1 MTTSITAAQL
11 DQLKRL
17 GTATIHEAQGQR
29 GAVDPRIAPLD
40 PTMRL
45 AGPAL
50 TVDIRPGDNLMIHY
64 ALTKARPGD
73 VLVVDAKAFVDA
85 GPWGDVLTFA
95 AQQIG
100 IAGLVI
106 DGAVRDASQIVEMG
120 FPVFCRGLSI
130 RGTNKH
136 QPGKLNLPL
145 ILGGAAVRPGDI
157 VVGDRDGLV
166 IVGAD
171 EVPEVI
177 AASAAREQKE
187 AQMRERLA
195 QGATMVELLGL
206 RETLDSLGLR

>member
-40 PTMRL
+40 PSMRL

-145 ILGGAAVRPGDI
+145 ILGGVAVRPGDI

-166 IVGAD
+166 IVAAE

-206 RETLDSLGLR
+206 RETLESLGL

>member
-40 PTMRL
+40 PSMRL

-145 ILGGAAVRPGDI
+145 VLGGAVVRPGDI

-166 IVGAD
+166 IVAAE

-206 RETLDSLGLR
+206 RETLASLGLR

>member
-1 MTTSITAAQL
+1 MTTSITAAQQ

-40 PTMRL
+40 PSMRL

-145 ILGGAAVRPGDI
+145 ILGGVAVRPGDI

-166 IVGAD
+166 IVAAD

-206 RETLDSLGLR
+206 RETLESLGLR

>member
-166 IVGAD
+166 IVAAD

>member
-40 PTMRL
+40 PSMRL

-166 IVGAD
+166 IVAAD

>member
-1 MTTSITAAQL
+1 MTTSITAARL

-166 IVGAD
+166 IVAAD

>member
-1 MTTSITAAQL
+1 MTTSITAAQR

-166 IVGAD
+166 IVAAD

>member
-1 MTTSITAAQL
+1 MTISITAAQL

-40 PTMRL
+40 PSMRL

-120 FPVFCRGLSI
+120 FAVFCRGLSI

-145 ILGGAAVRPGDI
+145 VLGGAVVRPGDI

-166 IVGAD
+166 IVAAD

>member
-1 MTTSITAAQL
+1 MTTSITAAEL

-40 PTMRL
+40 PSMRL

-145 ILGGAAVRPGDI
+145 ILGGVAVRPGDI
-157 VVGDRDGLV
+157 EVGDRDGLV
-166 IVGAD
+166 IVAAD

-206 RETLDSLGLR
+206 RETLEALGLR

>member
-1 MTTSITAAQL
+1 MTPSITAAQL

-40 PTMRL
+40 PSMRL

-166 IVGAD
+166 VVAAD

-187 AQMRERLA
+187 AQMRARLA

-206 RETLDSLGLR
+206 RETLASLGLR

>member
-1 MTTSITAAQL
+1 
-11 DQLKRL
+11 
-17 GTATIHEAQGQR
+17 
-29 GAVDPRIAPLD
+29 
-40 PTMRL
+40 
-45 AGPAL
+45 
-50 TVDIRPGDNLMIHY
+50 
-64 ALTKARPGD
+64 
-73 VLVVDAKAFVDA
+73 
-85 GPWGDVLTFA
+85 
-95 AQQIG
+95 
-100 IAGLVI
+100 
-106 DGAVRDASQIVEMG
+106 VRDASQIVEMG

-166 IVGAD
+166 IVAAD

>member
-1 MTTSITAAQL
+1 MTTSITAAQR

-40 PTMRL
+40 PSMRL

-166 IVGAD
+166 IVAAD

-177 AASAAREQKE
+177 AASAAREQTE

>member
-40 PTMRL
+40 PSMRL

-106 DGAVRDASQIVEMG
+106 DGAVRDASQYRRDGLPGVLPGAQHPRHQQAPAGQAEPAADSG
-120 FPVFCRGLSI
+120 RG
-130 RGTNKH
+130 
-136 QPGKLNLPL
+136 
-145 ILGGAAVRPGDI
+145 GGAAR
-157 VVGDRDGLV
+157 
-166 IVGAD
+166 
-171 EVPEVI
+171 
-177 AASAAREQKE
+177 
-187 AQMRERLA
+187 
-195 QGATMVELLGL
+195 
-206 RETLDSLGLR
+206 

>member
-40 PTMRL
+40 PSMRL

-145 ILGGAAVRPGDI
+145 ILGGVAVRPGDI

-166 IVGAD
+166 IVAAD

-206 RETLDSLGLR
+206 RETLESLGLR

>member
-40 PTMRL
+40 PSMRL

-145 ILGGAAVRPGDI
+145 ILGGVAVRPGDI

-166 IVGAD
+166 IVAAE

-206 RETLDSLGLR
+206 RETLESLGLR

>member
-40 PTMRL
+40 PSMRL

-166 IVGAD
+166 IVAAD

-206 RETLDSLGLR
+206 RETLASLGLR

>member
-1 MTTSITAAQL
+1 MTTSITAAQR

-40 PTMRL
+40 PSMRL

-166 IVGAD
+166 IVAAD

>member
-40 PTMRL
+40 PSMRL

-106 DGAVRDASQIVEMG
+106 DGAVRDTSQIVEMG

-145 ILGGAAVRPGDI
+145 VLGGAVVRPGDI

-166 IVGAD
+166 IVAAE

-206 RETLDSLGLR
+206 RETLASLGLR

>member
-1 MTTSITAAQL
+1 MTTSITAAQR

-40 PTMRL
+40 PSMRL

-145 ILGGAAVRPGDI
+145 ILGGVAVRPGDI

-166 IVGAD
+166 IVAAD

-206 RETLDSLGLR
+206 RETLESLGLR